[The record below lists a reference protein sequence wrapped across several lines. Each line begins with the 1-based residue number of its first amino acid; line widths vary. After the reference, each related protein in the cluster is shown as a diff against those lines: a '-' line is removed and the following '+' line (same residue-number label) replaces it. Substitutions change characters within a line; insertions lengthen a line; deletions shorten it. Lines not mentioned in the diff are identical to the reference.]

1 MENLVNKM
9 VTIKSKTV
17 RHDWSDDNASNLN
30 VHDFDSIADNQD
42 MQSIVSQDA
51 DKTGGGPSNQLQ
63 QNSLFSSIHGG
74 QNQTNNQ
81 SLNMSIGGEK

>member
-42 MQSIVSQDA
+42 MQSIVS
-51 DKTGGGPSNQLQ
+51 
-63 QNSLFSSIHGG
+63 
-74 QNQTNNQ
+74 
-81 SLNMSIGGEK
+81 